1 MIGLLIQKTL
11 QNFTPLSDQEF
22 IDEGN
27 RFLKTDIHSHLLP
40 GIDDGVQ
47 TFEESAQMVERF
59 VKMGYQKLITTPH
72 IKSDAYRNTPE
83 IILNKLTELK
93 NYLESKNINIEIEV
107 AAEYYI
113 DEWFVA
119 LLESGQKLL
128 TFGNNNILVETS
140 FLNKP
145 YNLLEVIFE
154 LQSAGYRPVFAHPER
169 YTYIQEDMSLLDK
182 LIQRGVLLQLN
193 ANSLAGYYGRAAQK
207 IACKMIDRKMVHL
220 VGSDCHGK
228 RHMNALQK
236 AIVQKHYYQLADLNL
251 LNNKL

>member
-1 MIGLLIQKTL
+1 MIGLFIQKTL

-40 GIDDGVQ
+40 GIDDGVK
-47 TFEESAQMVERF
+47 TLEESIQMIQGFIR
-59 VKMGYQKLITTPH
+59 MGYQKLITTPH

-83 IILNKLTELK
+83 IIQGKLSELK
-93 NYLESKNINIEIEV
+93 AYLKKENITIGIEA
-107 AAEYYI
+107 AAEYYV

-119 LLESGQKLL
+119 LLESGDTLL
-128 TFGNNNILVETS
+128 TFGDNHILIETS
-140 FLNKP
+140 FINKP

-154 LQSAGYRPVFAHPER
+154 LQASGYRPVFAHPER
-169 YTYIQEDMSLLDK
+169 YIYVQENMSFLNK
-182 LIQRGVLLQLN
+182 LVERGVLLQLN
-193 ANSLAGYYGRAAQK
+193 ANSLAGYYGKTAQK
-207 IACKMIDRKMVHL
+207 VARKIIDNQLVHL
-220 VGSDCHGK
+220 VGSDCHGR

-251 LNNKL
+251 LNNTL